1 MLFSPPKMPSL
12 RSILNRTQLLIL
24 LSIVLIGGS
33 AISFISFYSL
43 ERYSSKNSLLIADT
57 VRHRVDAALVFNEI
71 DAIQEAII
79 QISQGQEVNKIQ
91 VLDRD
96 ERLLAEVDLR
106 ANQPEFW
113 FEQLLFKNAKP
124 VSVAIVHQD
133 KTMGWVRVYGSS
145 KSMLS
150 FAAQV
155 FAAMIITLLLILVCI
170 AGLTYRAYH
179 HIMLSFDR
187 VNHTANLIK
196 QQRAFNLRM
205 PTDVFDELNQLGL
218 TFNELLIEL
227 DEWHHDIKHENSRL
241 AHQARHDDLTG
252 LANRAYFEEYLG
264 RLYEQVDQRD
274 KVALFFIDGDGFK
287 GVNDTYGH
295 QAGDLVLIEMA
306 RRLSQYLRQHDFMAR
321 LGGDEFA
328 VILPNIS
335 SVEHVLLVVQN
346 VLNATH
352 EPIYLP
358 NGQSIY
364 FSFSVGIAMSVDTAT
379 PEQLIRHA
387 DEAMYTAKAS
397 AAQRYFLYQNSSTM
411 DKKYGY

>member
-1 MLFSPPKMPSL
+1 MCLSSLNRPSL

-24 LSIVLIGGS
+24 LSIILIGGS

-43 ERYSSKNSLLIADT
+43 DRYSSKNSLLIADT
-57 VRHRVDAALVFNEI
+57 VRHRVDAALVFHDVKE
-71 DAIQEAII
+71 IQEAIL
-79 QISQGQEVNKIQ
+79 QISQGQEFNKIQ
-91 VLDRD
+91 VLDQN
-96 ERLLAEVDLR
+96 EQLLAQVDLR
-106 ANQPEFW
+106 ANQPESW

-124 VSVAIVHQD
+124 VSVDITHHDTVV
-133 KTMGWVRVYGSS
+133 GWVRVYGSS

-155 FAAMIITLLLILVCI
+155 FAVMIATLLLILICI
-170 AGLTYRAYH
+170 AALTYRAYH
-179 HIMLSFDR
+179 RIMWSFDR

-218 TFNELLIEL
+218 TFNDLLIEL
-227 DEWHHDIKHENSRL
+227 DAWHHDIKHENSRL

-252 LANRAYFEEYLG
+252 LANRAYFEEYLA
-264 RLYEQVDQRD
+264 RLYEQIDQRD

-364 FSFSVGIAMSVDTAT
+364 FSFSVGVAMSIDAGT
-379 PEQLIRHA
+379 PEQLIYQA
-387 DEAMYTAKAS
+387 DQAMYSAKAS
-397 AAQRYFLYQNSSTM
+397 ATQRYFLYQNCFTAE
-411 DKKYGY
+411 KIYGY

>member
-1 MLFSPPKMPSL
+1 MLLSPPKTPSL

-24 LSIVLIGGS
+24 LSIILIGGS

-57 VRHRVDAALVFNEI
+57 VRHRVDAALVFNEVEAI
-71 DAIQEAII
+71 QDAIT

-91 VLDRD
+91 VLDQD

-106 ANQPEFW
+106 ANQPELW

-155 FAAMIITLLLILVCI
+155 FAAMIITLLLILLCI

-187 VNHTANLIK
+187 VNHTASLIK

-264 RLYEQVDQRD
+264 RLYEQIDQRD

-364 FSFSVGIAMSVDTAT
+364 FSFSVGVALSVDTAT

>member
-1 MLFSPPKMPSL
+1 MRLPPAKMASL

-24 LSIVLIGGS
+24 LAIILIGGS

-43 ERYSSKNSLLIADT
+43 DRYSSNNSLLIADT
-57 VRHRVDAALVFNEI
+57 VRHRVDAALVFHDVKE
-71 DAIQEAII
+71 IQEAIL

-91 VLDRD
+91 VLDQN
-96 ERLLAEVDLR
+96 EQLLAQVDLR
-106 ANQPEFW
+106 ANQPESW

-124 VSVAIVHQD
+124 VSVDITHHDTVV
-133 KTMGWVRVYGSS
+133 GWVRVYGSS

-155 FAAMIITLLLILVCI
+155 FAVMIATLLLILICI
-170 AGLTYRAYH
+170 AALTYRAYH
-179 HIMLSFDR
+179 RIMWSFDR

-218 TFNELLIEL
+218 TFNDLLIEL
-227 DEWHHDIKHENSRL
+227 DAWHHDIKHENSRL

-252 LANRAYFEEYLG
+252 LANRAYFEEYLA
-264 RLYEQVDQRD
+264 RLYEQIDQRD

-364 FSFSVGIAMSVDTAT
+364 FSFSVGVAMSIDAGT
-379 PEQLIRHA
+379 PEQLIYQA
-387 DEAMYTAKAS
+387 DQAMYSAKAS
-397 AAQRYFLYQNSSTM
+397 ATQRYFLYQNCFTAE
-411 DKKYGY
+411 KIYGY